1 MLKII
6 AIAPSRQGALVYTDL
21 VAIKAHPN
29 NIKARLFLFNRC
41 LVVCHD
47 LSSRS
52 ESFFSFPLIFTNF
65 SSGDGQ
71 KRFRQV
77 RKFSTYDL
85 RILDQDGP
93 LSELVLHDTTWKKG
107 GLGCQVFQNA
117 TLFLIISDSGKRHH
131 SRSECCQEE
140 QLGDEDKL

>member
-52 ESFFSFPLIFTNF
+52 ELFFSFPLIFTNF

-131 SRSECCQEE
+131 SHSECCQEE